1 MPDPVVERLV
11 GLHKKLENAAKE
23 GGGAIKGWHPLRFD
37 SKGWIVAGKT
47 VSGTYR
53 TRDFQP
59 VGEWKKAAE
68 YLELENELRTL
79 LFSDLTPDQINAYR
93 TAIGLPPAKGAGKH
107 RRQRN

>member
-11 GLHKKLENAAKE
+11 GLHKKVEDAAKE
-23 GGGAIKGWHPLRFD
+23 GTVKGWHPLRFD
-37 SKGWIVAGKT
+37 SKGWIIAGKT

-59 VGEWKKAAE
+59 VGEWRKAAA
-68 YLELENELRTL
+68 YLELESELRTL

-93 TAIGLPPAKGAGKH
+93 IALGLPPARGAGRR